1 LTDVLVRAE
10 SVTKSFVVADS
21 RVTVLSDVNFEIRAG
36 DLAALSGPSGSG
48 KTTLLHLIAGLERPT
63 SGWIEWPALGDR
75 RDLMPSNVAIAFQ
88 GPSLLPPLDVIENVS
103 LPVLLSGAGQSQA
116 RARAAEMLDIFELGD
131 LAGKLPEELSGGQMQ
146 RVAIARALAPAP
158 RVIIADEPTGQQD
171 HGTGARL
178 MTTLL
183 EVARASGA
191 ALIVATHDPSVANL
205 LERRLVLADGA
216 LREEVKSPC

>member
-1 LTDVLVRAE
+1 
-10 SVTKSFVVADS
+10 
-21 RVTVLSDVNFEIRAG
+21 
-36 DLAALSGPSGSG
+36 
-48 KTTLLHLIAGLERPT
+48 
-63 SGWIEWPALGDR
+63 
-75 RDLMPSNVAIAFQ
+75 
-88 GPSLLPPLDVIENVS
+88 
-103 LPVLLSGAGQSQA
+103 
-116 RARAAEMLDIFELGD
+116 MLDIFELGD